1 MSVTYTGNGEAVAA
15 RRLMGA
21 VTMLRDSL
29 AGEKQTRRA
38 RGITS
43 APSRTRVLPDH
54 GHRHGCAPDA

>member
-1 MSVTYTGNGEAVAA
+1 MSVSYTGNGEAVVA
-15 RRLMGA
+15 RRPMGA
-21 VTMLRDSL
+21 LAMLRGFL

-38 RGITS
+38 RGITE